1 MSFRSRSRNIQ
12 PIVARPR
19 SHSSSRVGSNGSSQS
34 YFSSP
39 SYTSSPSSQHSG
51 SHRAIGS
58 TSSYYPSSVNS
69 PSYQSAYSGGNSYG
83 SRDVLYSP
91 TGRNGFFNS
100 RDPYG
105 STSSLNTLKS
115 SNSGG
120 KYGGSVNSIYPSSH
134 SNYNYDN
141 RSSYPYSSSHFDNG
155 VTTASL
161 NIPFSTKQ
169 KNEYTK
175 SPNMYHKSINSY
187 PSASSNGSTTRSSN
201 GSSSRLRDYTPVRNS
216 TNLLNLRE
224 YSGSNP
230 TLNSFN
236 PSQLPSQVGRSQSL
250 RDHERKSRT
259 RNRRNKAN
267 GVTSRALS
275 VTSEKSDG
283 YEVRI

>member
-12 PIVARPR
+12 PIVTRPR
-19 SHSSSRVGSNGSSQS
+19 SHSSSRVGSNGTSNS
-34 YFSSP
+34 YLSSP
-39 SYTSSPSSQHSG
+39 SYTSSPSSSSSQHSNAHRSIGG
-51 SHRAIGS
+51 SA
-58 TSSYYPSSVNS
+58 YFPSSTNS
-69 PSYQSAYSGGNSYG
+69 PGYQSAYGGSNSYG

-115 SNSGG
+115 SNGSGG
-120 KYGGSVNSIYPSSH
+120 KYGGSVNSIYSSSPSH
-134 SNYNYDN
+134 YNYDT
-141 RSSYPYSSSHFDNG
+141 RSSYPYSSHFDNG

-161 NIPFSTKQ
+161 NIPFTPKQ
-169 KNEYTK
+169 KNDYTK

-187 PSASSNGSTTRSSN
+187 TPASSSTN
-201 GSSSRLRDYTPVRNS
+201 GSSSRVRDYTPSRNPS
-216 TNLLNLRE
+216 NLLNTRE
-224 YSGSNP
+224 FSGSNP
-230 TLNSFN
+230 TLNCYN

-259 RNRRNKAN
+259 RNRRNKAAN
-267 GVTSRALS
+267 GATGRALS

-283 YEVRI
+283 YEVRLKF